1 MDDARA
7 FAKVVVEE
15 ESSSSSSS
23 SISSNKRISYYERQ
37 CPSAIR
43 TNLVFHEPSLY
54 HGGKPSIYLLAMNDE
69 LVRKAG
75 DFYKPSVPVR
85 CRSDCD
91 IWNFV
96 SCTNK
101 ARK

>member
-1 MDDARA
+1 MDDAPA

-23 SISSNKRISYYERQ
+23 NSNKRISYYESY

-43 TNLVFHEPSLY
+43 TNLVFHEPSLCY
-54 HGGKPSIYLLAMNDE
+54 GGEPSIYLLAMNDK
-69 LVRKAG
+69 LVRKVR